1 MEVKIRIADNFEL
14 DVRSHLIERGVAILG
29 LRGSGKSYTASVI
42 CEQLLEAGQ
51 PVVIIDL
58 IGEHFTLRERFPVLI
73 AASGDAP
80 YADVK
85 GLTANSAPR
94 LAEFI
99 VEHGLSLILD
109 LSHGLMV
116 DRLRILG
123 EFLEAFYRAEEK
135 HRHPYVVILDEAHRV
150 LPEKGVVRLKEI
162 KKAQEKVEH
171 YVYEL
176 SATGRH
182 MAVGPVVVARRSAEI
197 SKLILSQCEVRIL
210 HKLVDPT
217 DLKYASNW
225 LTREEVERLRN
236 LNKGEAVVVGLGE
249 PIWIRVRRRLC
260 SHGGETPLTK
270 PVVTPDLSE
279 AVERLTELLK
289 AEKVPEAPPE
299 TPPSALVEEL
309 ERLRRRSQELEQRL
323 RVLESELSEA
333 QAQVKSLEALAEE
346 RLRRIKELEARLP
359 EAETWEE
366 MRSDYERR
374 LAELE
379 EKLRETEEEKEE
391 LHRQLLEVSE
401 DLEKLEEVKSLLMD
415 WRDVIVELGQKLDVE
430 LIPSDIQAIVDE
442 RDHYRQLYEE
452 LKQETERRRRLTEDV
467 LADPA
472 VQDWVKT
479 AKTTLKWFMD
489 RRSEHWRILRKVVVT
504 DPSYLFLPEEFPEV
518 SVSPSTVAS
527 YLNDFALKGFVLKH
541 EKAKMG
547 RTAYSNALPLW
558 VSQNVRR
565 IRLDA
570 PDEAIKAI
578 VEELKSYVLKWR

>member
-1 MEVKIRIADNFEL
+1 VSKIRIAENFEL
-14 DVRSHLIERGVAILG
+14 DIKEHLIERGVAILG
-29 LRGSGKSYTASVI
+29 LRGSGKSYTAAVI

-85 GLTANSAPR
+85 GLTADSAPR
-94 LAEFI
+94 LAEFV

-109 LSHGLMV
+109 LSHGRMA

-182 MAVGPVVVARRSAEI
+182 MAIGPVVVARRSAEI

-225 LTREEVERLRN
+225 LTKEEIERLRS

-249 PIWIRVRRRLC
+249 PVWIKVQSRLC

-270 PVVTPDLSE
+270 PIVTPDLSE
-279 AVERLTELLK
+279 AVEKLTKLLSK
-289 AEKVPEAPPE
+289 PEEAAPEVAAEAI
-299 TPPSALVEEL
+299 EEL
-309 ERLRRRSQELEQRL
+309 KSLREQNRELEERA
-323 RVLESELSEA
+323 RSLESELSEA
-333 QAQVKSLEALAEE
+333 RAQISSLEALAEE

-359 EAETWEE
+359 EAEEWEE
-366 MRSDYERR
+366 TRRRYERR
-374 LAELE
+374 IAELE
-379 EKLRETEEEKEE
+379 DKLKKAEEEREE
-391 LHRQLLEVSE
+391 LHRQLMEASEYLER
-401 DLEKLEEVKSLLMD
+401 LEEVRSLLLD
-415 WRDVIVELGQKLDVE
+415 WRDVIVELGRKLDVE
-430 LIPSDIQAIVDE
+430 LIPSDIQAIIDE
-442 RDHYRQLYEE
+442 RDRYRQLYEE
-452 LKQETERRRRLTEDV
+452 LKEEMEKRRRLTEDV
-467 LADPA
+467 LNDPA

-479 AKTTLKWFMD
+479 AKATLRWFLD
-489 RRSEHWRILRKVVVT
+489 RRSEHGKILRKIIVT

-527 YLNDFALKGFVLKH
+527 YLNDFTLKGFVRKH

-570 PDEAIKAI
+570 PDDAIKVI
-578 VEELKSYVLKWR
+578 VEELKSYVLRWSP

>member
-1 MEVKIRIADNFEL
+1 MSGKVKIAENFEL
-14 DVRSHLIERGVAILG
+14 DIKEHLIERGVAILG
-29 LRGSGKSYTASVI
+29 LRGSGKSYTAAVI

-51 PVVIIDL
+51 PIIVVDL
-58 IGEHFTLRERFPVLI
+58 IGEHYTLRERYPILI
-73 AASGDAP
+73 AASGQAP

-85 GLTANSAPR
+85 GLTADSTPR
-94 LAEFI
+94 LAEFV

-123 EFLEAFYRAEEK
+123 EFLEAFYRVEEK
-135 HRHPYVVILDEAHRV
+135 YRHPYVIILDEAHRV

-182 MAVGPVVVARRSAEI
+182 MAIGPVVVARRSAEI

-225 LTREEVERLRN
+225 LTKEEIERLRS

-249 PIWIRVRRRLC
+249 PVWIKVRSRLC

-270 PVVTPDLSE
+270 PIVTPDLSE

-289 AEKVPEAPPE
+289 AERSTEEAVTRVTTPEF
-299 TPPSALVEEL
+299 EEL
-309 ERLRRRSQELEQRL
+309 KRRNRELEE
-323 RVLESELSEA
+323 RVHSLESEVAELRARSR
-333 QAQVKSLEALAEE
+333 SLEALAEE
-346 RLRRIKELEARLP
+346 RLKRIKELEARLP
-359 EAETWEE
+359 EAEEWEE
-366 MRSDYERR
+366 MRRRYERR
-374 LAELE
+374 IAKLKDKLKKAEG
-379 EKLRETEEEKEE
+379 EKEE
-391 LHRQLLEVSE
+391 LQRQILEVSE
-401 DLEKLEEVKSLLMD
+401 DLEKLEEVRELLLD
-415 WRDVIVELGQKLDVE
+415 WRDVIVELGRKLDIE
-430 LIPSDIQAIVDE
+430 LIPSDIQAIIDE
-442 RDHYRQLYEE
+442 RNRYRQLYEE
-452 LKQETERRRRLTEDV
+452 LKEEMEKRRRLTEDV
-467 LADPA
+467 LNDPA

-479 AKTTLKWFMD
+479 AKATLRWFLD
-489 RRSEHWRILRKVVVT
+489 RRSEHGKILRKIIVT

-527 YLNDFALKGFVLKH
+527 YLNDFALKGFVRKH

-558 VSQNVRR
+558 VSHNVRR
-565 IRLDA
+565 IRIDA
-570 PDEAIKAI
+570 PDEALDAI
-578 VEELKSYVLKWR
+578 VEELKNYVLKWT

>member
-1 MEVKIRIADNFEL
+1 MSGKVRIAENFEL

-29 LRGSGKSYTASVI
+29 LRGSGKSYTAAVI

-51 PVVIIDL
+51 PIIVVDL
-58 IGEHFTLRERFPVLI
+58 IGEHYTLRERYPILI

-85 GLTANSAPR
+85 GLTADSAPR

-109 LSHGLMV
+109 LSHGRMV

-135 HRHPYVVILDEAHRV
+135 HRHPYVVVLDEAHRV

-182 MAVGPVVVARRSAEI
+182 MAIGPVVVARRSAEI

-225 LTREEVERLRN
+225 LTKEEIEKLRS
-236 LNKGEAVVVGLGE
+236 LEKGEAVVVGLGE
-249 PIWIRVRRRLC
+249 PVWIKVRSRLC

-270 PVVTPDLSE
+270 PIVTPDLSE
-279 AVERLTELLK
+279 AIESLKELLK
-289 AEKVPEAPPE
+289 APPPPIEAPTE
-299 TPPSALVEEL
+299 LL
-309 ERLRRRSQELEQRL
+309 ERLNKLEAERAELEEKMRS
-323 RVLESELSEA
+323 LESQLSEA
-333 QAQVKSLEALAEE
+333 KAQISSLEALAEE

-359 EAETWEE
+359 EAEEWEE
-366 MRSDYERR
+366 MRSRNERR
-374 LAELE
+374 IAELE
-379 EKLRETEEEKEE
+379 DELKKAEDEKEE
-391 LHRQLLEVSE
+391 LQRQLLEISE
-401 DLEKLEEVKSLLMD
+401 DLERLEEIRSLLLD
-415 WRDVIVELGQKLDVE
+415 WRDIIIELGRKLDVE
-430 LIPSDIQAIVDE
+430 LIPSDIQAIIDE
-442 RDHYRQLYEE
+442 RDRYRQLYEE
-452 LKQETERRRRLTEDV
+452 LKEEMEKRRRLTEDV
-467 LADPA
+467 LNDPA

-479 AKTTLKWFMD
+479 AKATLRWFLD
-489 RRSEHWRILRKVVVT
+489 RRSEHGKILKKIVVT
-504 DPSYLFLPEEFPEV
+504 DPSYLFLPEEFPEAD
-518 SVSPSTVAS
+518 VSPSTVAA
-527 YLNDFALKGFVLKH
+527 YLNEFASRGLVLKH
-541 EKAKMG
+541 EKAKNG

-565 IRLDA
+565 IRIDTT
-570 PDEAIKAI
+570 DEAIEQITK
-578 VEELKSYVLKWR
+578 ELKNYVLKWL